1 MQDSCRD
8 VPQMQPDVVENL
20 RSRSE
25 GERHHSDFFTDIAV
39 WYVLSLS
46 NLIVPLLLETV
57 KYKIPKFPDF
67 NGLQRCGTF

>member
-20 RSRSE
+20 RRRSE
-25 GERHHSDFFTDIAV
+25 GEKHHSDFFVDIAL
-39 WYVLSLS
+39 WYILSLS

-57 KYKIPKFPDF
+57 RYKISKSPDF
-67 NGLQRCGTF
+67 NVLQRCGIF